1 MSLNNYMPSKKESSS
16 EENNMKKE
24 IREKTD
30 EEVENILKDTLKK
43 YKERKKINQENAE
56 VIGAIIEEY
65 LQSFLLV
72 GYNYNGDMITYS
84 HATSQIQADAVNHA
98 LLKITSQR
106 EIPPPNSS
114 KQ

>member
-1 MSLNNYMPSKKESSS
+1 MPSKKESSS

-24 IREKTD
+24 TREKAD

-43 YKERKKINQENAE
+43 YKERKKINQENAA
-56 VIGAIIEEY
+56 VVGSIIEEY
-65 LQSFLLV
+65 LQSFLLI

-84 HATSQIQADAVNHA
+84 HASNQIQADAVNHA
-98 LLKITSQR
+98 LLKITQQR
-106 EIPPPNSS
+106 ELPPPKDS

>member
-1 MSLNNYMPSKKESSS
+1 MQPKKESSS

-24 IREKTD
+24 TCEKND
-30 EEVENILKDTLKK
+30 EEVEKILKDTLKK

-56 VIGAIIEEY
+56 VIGAIVEEY
-65 LQSFLLV
+65 LQSFLLI

-98 LLKITSQR
+98 LLKLTQQR
-106 EIPPPNSS
+106 DLSPPDNS
-114 KQ
+114 K